1 MRKIIAFLQVS
12 VDGFIEGPNREVDW
26 MMVDDEE
33 EWRELNE
40 TLNSVDAL
48 ILGGGMYPGYEQYW
62 LALLTNPAEGT
73 TNQSAYA
80 QRADKI
86 PHFVLSKTL
95 DKVAW
100 KATRIVRD
108 IEEIRILKEQQ
119 GKNIVAWG
127 GATFVSSLMNMG
139 LIDEVRLMVN
149 PIILGG
155 GKALFKD
162 VKEQHSLKLIRVKPF
177 KSGMVSLTYST

>member
-26 MMVDDEE
+26 MMIDDDE
-33 EWRELNE
+33 EWREINE
-40 TLNSVDAL
+40 MLDSVDAL

-62 LALLTNPAEGT
+62 LALLTNPAGGT
-73 TNQSAYA
+73 TNQSSYA

-95 DKVAW
+95 DKAAW
-100 KATRIVRD
+100 KTTRIVRD
-108 IEEIRILKEQQ
+108 LDEIRMLKEKQ
-119 GKNIVAWG
+119 GKNILAWG
-127 GATFVSSLMNMG
+127 GATFVSSLMNKG
-139 LIDEVRLMVN
+139 LLDEVRLMVN

-162 VKEQHSLKLIRVKPF
+162 VKERQSLKLLSIKPL
-177 KSGMVSLTYST
+177 KSGMVILTYST